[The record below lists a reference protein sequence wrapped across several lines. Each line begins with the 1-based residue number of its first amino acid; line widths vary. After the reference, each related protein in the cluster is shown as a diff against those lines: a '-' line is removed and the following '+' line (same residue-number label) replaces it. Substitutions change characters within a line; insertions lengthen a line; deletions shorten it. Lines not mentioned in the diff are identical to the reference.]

1 MIKQIIGW
9 ISATGGVF
17 GAMYVGGWKLL
28 LLSMIRILD
37 TLATKTFNWSILLVS
52 LIKMLFAI
60 PVAYLILLIG
70 FSITTY
76 CWRWWD

>member
-1 MIKQIIGW
+1 MIKQTMGW
-9 ISATGGVF
+9 ISAICGVI